1 MAGSS
6 GRYVYFFRLST
17 EALKT
22 RNRLTIM
29 VPTGEARPLIVA
41 EKLASRYSD
50 NLIGLDERRRPLLV
64 VGRDFQLWPLDLTR
78 GQ

>member
-1 MAGSS
+1 MTGSS

-64 VGRDFQLWPLDLTR
+64 VGRDFQLCPLDPAR

>member
-1 MAGSS
+1 MTGSS

-41 EKLASRYSD
+41 ANSIINPNR
-50 NLIGLDERRRPLLV
+50 N
-64 VGRDFQLWPLDLTR
+64 
-78 GQ
+78 

>member
-64 VGRDFQLWPLDLTR
+64 VGRDFQL
-78 GQ
+78 